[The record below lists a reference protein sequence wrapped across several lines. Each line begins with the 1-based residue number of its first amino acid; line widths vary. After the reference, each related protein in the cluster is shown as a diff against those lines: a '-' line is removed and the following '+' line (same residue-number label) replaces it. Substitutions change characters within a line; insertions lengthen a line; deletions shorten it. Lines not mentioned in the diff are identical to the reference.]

1 ILGFANLLADGFSMA
16 ASNYLGTKSE
26 VDQFQR
32 YKTIE
37 EKHIDFIPE
46 GEKNEIK
53 QIFQNKGL
61 HGQALDQVVEE
72 ITANRALW
80 IKTMLQE
87 EYGLPATLRF
97 PLKSALY
104 TFSAFLLFGIIPLI
118 PYVLVMNNSFIWSCF
133 FTAITFFVIG
143 SIKSHWS
150 TKSWLYSGFE
160 TLIIGT
166 VTASLS
172 YGIGLFLHH
181 LLT

>member
-1 ILGFANLLADGFSMA
+1 
-16 ASNYLGTKSE
+16 
-26 VDQFQR
+26 
-32 YKTIE
+32 
-37 EKHIDFIPE
+37 
-46 GEKNEIK
+46 
-53 QIFQNKGL
+53 
-61 HGQALDQVVEE
+61 
-72 ITANRALW
+72 

-87 EYGLPATLRF
+87 EYGLPAALRF